1 MFEFPSFT
9 LVNKFEDKY
18 YVQENWPP
26 LKIVNND
33 TLLFKYNYSTMA
45 IESYSLPDL

>member
-33 TLLFKYNYSTMA
+33 TLLFKYNY
-45 IESYSLPDL
+45 